1 MQMASLQQP
10 AAFMKG
16 EGVEMNFE
24 GADVQTVAKTL
35 LGDILQLNFVVD
47 PRVQGN
53 VTLASAGPISRKD
66 VLPAFE
72 SVLRLQNAAIVR
84 SGDLVKVVPTPEAV
98 AGAVSVGTGEPG
110 FGVSLVPLR

>member
-1 MQMASLQQP
+1 MS
-10 AAFMKG
+10 
-16 EGVEMNFE
+16 N
-24 GADVQTVAKTL
+24 DVSIDVVLDAKTL

-72 SVLRLQNAAIVR
+72 SVLKMQNAAIVR
-84 SGDLVKVVPTPEAV
+84 SGDLVKIVPMDMPDAITRPMEKRA
-98 AGAVSVGTGEPG
+98 AAPA
-110 FGVSLVPLR
+110 PLA